1 MDLKDYVKVDD
12 LILRMNKDYPKG
24 RLITELVTQIGDLVV
39 FKATFYDGDSEAICT
54 GHGAEKIVRD
64 KKLEKAES
72 VARGRCL
79 RVLFSEK
86 PTFEEMEDI
95 ATTSTNTAKK
105 GYKEPNMTK
114 SEPKVDIKEQMA
126 DLGISAN
133 DVSGLLDAS
142 TTLQLT
148 PTRRNIPSGKECDEY
163 TKRDIIPFALEEE
176 TVQKVLKEH
185 WKKLI
190 SSKYI
195 KGDKLLLPREI
206 VEQTLV

>member
-1 MDLKDYVKVDD
+1 MMDLKDYVKVDD
-12 LILRMNKDYPKG
+12 LILRMNKEYPKG
-24 RLITELVTQIGDLVV
+24 RLITELVNQIGDLVV

-114 SEPKVDIKEQMA
+114 SEPKADIKEQMA

-133 DVSGLLDAS
+133 DVSESKRHINA
-142 TTLQLT
+142 
-148 PTRRNIPSGKECDEY
+148 NI
-163 TKRDIIPFALEEE
+163 
-176 TVQKVLKEH
+176 KEH
-185 WKKLI
+185 ALALCNQDLDKARAVTAEALGTLNIGAKDI
-190 SSKYI
+190 SINNLQAI
-195 KGDKLLLPREI
+195 KNKIQDIVTFSQVDDKGE
-206 VEQTLV
+206 